1 MLLRILAAE
10 GAPAVT
16 NHNPVPDWLQ
26 ISAATA
32 ATLGALGVLA
42 ALATFW
48 WQWRKAGDDRAQRDE
63 HFAEDRR
70 RYDAQMAALQRA
82 EDDRI
87 IAQARKIVPAVFPA
101 DLFGENMWTV
111 KVSNT
116 STGVVTNL
124 DVSVTAID
132 ANGNEIPNGCRQAND
147 QVKIGDGFRRLI
159 SDALSGSVT
168 GALAASP
175 ASLFGG
181 RAGGLNADQ
190 LRSVIDG
197 RLGAGVSERFR
208 DAMLGQLA
216 REWMPTLTP
225 GQFAVM
231 AFKTVDRNARLRVVL
246 EFEDEAGY
254 RWRRPDDGQPVRIEE
269 TQG

>member
-1 MLLRILAAE
+1 M
-10 GAPAVT
+10 
-16 NHNPVPDWLQ
+16 NYNPVPDWLQ

-32 ATLGALGVLA
+32 TTLGALGVLA
-42 ALATFW
+42 ALTTFW
-48 WQWRKAGDDRAQRDE
+48 WQWRKARDDRSQRDE
-63 HFAEDRR
+63 QFAEDRR

-87 IAQARKIVPAVFPA
+87 IAQARKIVPATFPA
-101 DLFGENMWTV
+101 EMFGPNLWTV

-116 STGVVTNL
+116 SNGVVTNL
-124 DVSVTAID
+124 DVSVTAVD
-132 ANGNEIPNGCRQAND
+132 AGGNEIPNGCRQAND
-147 QVKIGDGFRRLI
+147 QVSIGDAFRRLI
-159 SDALSGSVT
+159 SDALSGAVT
-168 GALAASP
+168 GALSTTPMAA
-175 ASLFGG
+175 FGG
-181 RAGGLNADQ
+181 RAGGMNADQ

-231 AFKTVDRNARLRVVL
+231 AFQTADSNARLRVVL

-254 RWRRPDDGQPVRIEE
+254 RWRRPDDGQPVQIEE
-269 TQG
+269 TQKLVGSAPS

>member
-1 MLLRILAAE
+1 M
-10 GAPAVT
+10 
-16 NHNPVPDWLQ
+16 Q

-32 ATLGALGVLA
+32 TTLGALGVLA
-42 ALATFW
+42 ALTTFW
-48 WQWRKAGDDRAQRDE
+48 WQWRKARDDRSQRDE
-63 HFAEDRR
+63 QFAEDRR

-87 IAQARKIVPAVFPA
+87 IAQARKIVPATFPA
-101 DLFGENMWTV
+101 EMFGPNLWTV

-116 STGVVTNL
+116 SNGVVTNL
-124 DVSVTAID
+124 DVSVTAVD
-132 ANGNEIPNGCRQAND
+132 AGGNEIPNGCRQAND
-147 QVKIGDGFRRLI
+147 QVSIGDAFRRLI
-159 SDALSGSVT
+159 SDALSGAVT
-168 GALAASP
+168 GALSTTPMAA
-175 ASLFGG
+175 FGG
-181 RAGGLNADQ
+181 RAGGMNADQ

-231 AFKTVDRNARLRVVL
+231 AFQTADSNARLRVVL

-254 RWRRPDDGQPVRIEE
+254 RWRRPDDGQPVQIEE
-269 TQG
+269 TQKLVG